1 MPVAAPTDKRFRR
14 AHVSPA
20 GRRGW
25 RRPWA
30 YVLRVVVIG
39 AMVSFGLYRA
49 AGLVLSAEALTVAR
63 VSVVGNTRMALGEVL
78 SLTEDLKGT
87 SMVTADLEGLRTRLR
102 ELPWVQDAAIRR
114 VFPGTMLV
122 IISERQPMGIGR
134 LGNQLQLVDPHGVLI
149 GEFGPHY
156 AELDLPIIDGL
167 APAVRG
173 TATAA
178 IDPARAA
185 LAARLI
191 TDLARRPDLFG
202 RLSQIDVSDVRDVAV
217 ILKDDTVLVRLGRE
231 HFVERVQTYVDLRD
245 TLRERVDD
253 IDYVDLRFDGRV
265 YVRPRVSRPLV
276 RPVSGISDVQPERR
290 GRSRRGVD

>member
-14 AHVSPA
+14 AHVSPT

-30 YVLRVVVIG
+30 YVVRVVVIG
-39 AMVSFGLYRA
+39 AMVSYGLYSA
-49 AGLVLSAEALTVAR
+49 AGMVLSAEALTITK
-63 VSVVGNTRMALGEVL
+63 VSVVGNTRMALGEVV
-78 SLTEDLKGT
+78 SLTDELKGT
-87 SMVTADLEGLRTRLR
+87 SMVTADLETLRARLR

-122 IISERQPMGIGR
+122 VISERQPMGIGR
-134 LGNQLQLVDPHGVLI
+134 LGTQLHLVDQHGVVI

-156 AELDLPIIDGL
+156 SELDLPIIDGL
-167 APAVRG
+167 APASRG
-173 TATAA
+173 GEAGV
-178 IDPARAA
+178 DPLRAA
-185 LAARLI
+185 LASRLI
-191 TDLARRPDLFG
+191 ADLSLRPDLAG

-217 ILKDDTVLVRLGRE
+217 ILKDDTVLVRLGRDR
-231 HFVERVQTYVDLRD
+231 FVERMQSYVDIRD
-245 TLRERVDD
+245 ALHERVDD

-276 RPVSGISDVQPERR
+276 RPVNEVTD
-290 GRSRRGVD
+290 GRPGTAAPSRRGVR

>member
-14 AHVSPA
+14 AHVSPT

-30 YVLRVVVIG
+30 YVVRVVVIG
-39 AMVSFGLYRA
+39 VMVSYGLYRA
-49 AGLVLSAEALTVAR
+49 AGLVLSAEALTVAH

-78 SLTEDLKGT
+78 SLTDELKGT
-87 SMVTADLEGLRTRLR
+87 SMVTADLEGLRARLR

-156 AELDLPIIDGL
+156 AALDLPIIDGL
-167 APAVRG
+167 APAVAG
-173 TATAA
+173 APAA
-178 IDPARAA
+178 IDPTRAA
-185 LAARLI
+185 LAAHL
-191 TDLARRPDLFG
+191 LAELSRRPDLFSQ
-202 RLSQIDVSDVRDVAV
+202 LSQIDVSDVRDVAV

-231 HFVERVQTYVDLRD
+231 HFVERVQAYVDLRD

-265 YVRPRVSRPLV
+265 YVRPRVSRPLT
-276 RPVSGISDVQPERR
+276 RPVNEVSDVPPQRR
-290 GRSRRGVD
+290 GRARRGAD

>member
-30 YVLRVVVIG
+30 YVVRVVVIG
-39 AMVSFGLYRA
+39 AMVSYGLYSA
-49 AGLVLSAEALTVAR
+49 AGMVLSAEALTITH

-78 SLTEDLKGT
+78 SLTDELKGT
-87 SMVTADLEGLRTRLR
+87 SMVTADLESLRVRLR

-122 IISERQPMGIGR
+122 VISERQPMGIGR
-134 LGNQLQLVDPHGVLI
+134 LGTQLQLVDPHGVLI

-167 APAVRG
+167 APPARG
-173 TATAA
+173 AAATV
-178 IDPARAA
+178 DPVRAA
-185 LAARLI
+185 LASRLI
-191 TDLARRPDLFG
+191 ADLSRRPDLSV
-202 RLSQIDVSDVRDVAV
+202 RLSQVDVSDVRDVAV

-231 HFVERVQTYVDLRD
+231 RFVERMQSYLDLRD
-245 TLRERVDD
+245 ALHERVDD

-276 RPVSGISDVQPERR
+276 RPVNEVSDVQPGGR
-290 GRSRRGVD
+290 GRSRRGD